1 MLNWML
7 SNPDSLVKTFLAPLV
22 VKSFSISKEYDIF
35 LKSTPIIF
43 ILSLFLLKSRSS

>member
-7 SNPDSLVKTFLAPLV
+7 TNPDSLVKTFLAPLV
-22 VKSFSISKEYDIF
+22 VKSFSISKEYIF

>member
-1 MLNWML
+1 ML

-35 LKSTPIIF
+35 LKYSNNFYF
-43 ILSLFLLKSRSS
+43 ITVFAEV